1 MVYYAQ
7 AGVYFMDNRELRK
20 LGRKDLLEIILE
32 QTKRIEKLELD
43 YEKVKKEL
51 NEKKILIQNAGSI
64 AEASL
69 ALSSIFESAD
79 EAAKTF
85 INNVEEFAKQEEKN
99 IRKELKELKKKKIA
113 EIEKE
118 CEKRLLNAEKE
129 IKKLQKLENKV
140 KDNNKTKNAKKT
152 IVKKDKVDKIN
163 G

>member
-1 MVYYAQ
+1 
-7 AGVYFMDNRELRK
+7 MDNRELRK